1 MTTAGYSG
9 TPLAQKLGIKK
20 GHKIYLF
27 RPPEYFCTLFDELP
41 QDMEQVEEGQEASI
55 NYMHFFVIKARVLD
69 FELQKILP
77 LLKKVGLLWISW
89 PKKTSG
95 MQSEVDKGAL
105 LQKGREIGLVDVK
118 VAAIDDVWSGQK
130 FVYRKGD
137 S

>member
-1 MTTAGYSG
+1 
-9 TPLAQKLGIKK
+9 
-20 GHKIYLF
+20 
-27 RPPEYFCTLFDELP
+27 
-41 QDMEQVEEGQEASI
+41 MEQVEEGQEASI